1 MVVHMRHTKGHT
13 ANRRSHHALL
23 SPRMS
28 VCSSCKAK
36 VRPHTMCANCGNYRG
51 KVVLD
56 VAALT
61 AKAQAKTKKREAA
74 ETSAK

>member
-1 MVVHMRHTKGHT
+1 
-13 ANRRSHHALL
+13 
-23 SPRMS
+23 
-28 VCSSCKAK
+28 
-36 VRPHTMCANCGNYRG
+36 MCANCGNYRG